1 MKKGIVYILL
11 LAVLLLSLAAC
22 GASDKPATTESPR
35 PTSSTSMPTPDMN
48 DGIVNDNDGIIDDD
62 DTGIV
67 PTQTPMASASAKP
80 SASAGTIQREG
91 GRNLHFVIGLQAIV
105 AKFTISLP
113 HLRN

>member
-67 PTQTPMASASAKP
+67 PTQTPMASTSAKP
-80 SASAGTIQREG
+80 SASAGTTDKTGKQ
-91 GRNLHFVIGLQAIV
+91 
-105 AKFTISLP
+105 
-113 HLRN
+113 